1 MRRDDLG
8 YHAFCDHPVAAR
20 GEHGVQECAL
30 AGGDIASVRERPHKN
45 SERGQRPAVIATR
58 ARSRFDRGLARFHSG
73 IVGLVISA
81 HKFCFHG
88 TAPRAPVAVPV
99 LSDGPRNC
107 IANPDFTIF
116 KDRGNCAAKAVS
128 PRGSPVATLRRNG
141 PLKGAADELPI
152 KVINLLFPCVRFV
165 NAGAFVQFEFRNGC
179 REVEIVEGV

>member
-1 MRRDDLG
+1 LRREDLT
-8 YHAFCDHPVAAR
+8 YRAFRRHPVATS
-20 GEHGVQECAL
+20 GEHGVEECAL
-30 AGGDIASVRERPHKN
+30 GGGDIASVRERPHKN
-45 SERGQRPAVIATR
+45 SERGQRPAVIATG
-58 ARSRFDRGLARFHSG
+58 ARGRFDRALPRSYSG
-73 IVGLVISA
+73 IARLVISA

-152 KVINLLFPCVRFV
+152 KVINLLFSCVRFV
-165 NAGAFVQFEFRNGC
+165 NAGAFVQFELRNGC
-179 REVEIVEGV
+179 REVEIAEGL